1 MRTLINSLS
10 LTQLAYSDNY
20 TIVHST
26 RVALLAEVIGD
37 NLKLGPNSILDL
49 RLAGF
54 LHDIGKLALPKEVL
68 YKPGPLSADEEAQ
81 VRLHPIIGARV
92 AEVAGVEPQI
102 VAAIAGHHERLD
114 GSGYPQGLQGDDI
127 DLLTR
132 IICVADVYAAMTSER
147 PYRRPLPHTVA
158 LAEISKEHLYD
169 QIIVD
174 SLQQVLDTTDL
185 LFLLRE
191 INKKIV

>member
-20 TIVHST
+20 TIVHAT
-26 RVALLAEVIGD
+26 RVALIAEAIGD

-92 AEVAGVEPQI
+92 AEVAGIEPQI

-147 PYRRPLPHTVA
+147 PYRRPLTHTVA